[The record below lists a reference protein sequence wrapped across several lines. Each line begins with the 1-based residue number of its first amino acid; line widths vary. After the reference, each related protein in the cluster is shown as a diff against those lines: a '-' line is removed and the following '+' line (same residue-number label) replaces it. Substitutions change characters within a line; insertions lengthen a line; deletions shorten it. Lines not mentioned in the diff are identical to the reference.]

1 MNLSPK
7 NPNTLVR
14 ARSFEEISG
23 GEYSSTDYGLGKGML
38 ATSLATMD
46 RNFITLIADS
56 AKKRYETSQME
67 DGKYLPVTP
76 KQYEESPAATLGLEF
91 RANESPIT
99 FERRV
104 QKKAR
109 LDYYNEIT
117 QGQNRAVTN
126 LITGVATGMV
136 TDPTN
141 WLGFGVGAG
150 VKKGAMYAAAG
161 RGAAASYHTAKGT
174 FKNILGYSAATEV
187 PYAMMQIDQGI
198 EDYTWDQVTTTVG
211 MTGIFAGTIA
221 AGSAIR
227 ANKTASVVRKAEG
240 DYATFTK
247 IMDGTESP
255 IESGF
260 NHAYENGRK
269 ALKKFINSS
278 TRLTDIAEGRVPSK
292 DITVKDFMDMSAVT
306 HMHESHLVM
315 TGLNAKLSASYLAK
329 ARENKE
335 GIVVTNREFK
345 LSSKRITDAVLKGKT
360 DNLTEADVTFLKE
373 NNIEIREAGDTAST
387 VRGEADPNISPSIF
401 KQEKDGTISNLSD
414 LGEQPSVQD
423 LFTYIKSSAEASGN
437 TTTLAAVQR
446 YLPALE
452 NIAGER
458 IRIKQGSAE
467 ELNKLGVAAY
477 FDSSNNTITVP
488 KSGVSLDVFLHE
500 VVHGLTVN
508 RIDSVLGSGIDVGN
522 YSGLATL
529 LTGGKS
535 ITKPIHQ
542 LGKKQFL
549 RYLDELDQK
558 ISKSPDDPLAP
569 LVGAYTLL
577 ARLAEA
583 KVKGKGMVSRTLTG
597 VHGEKTTYGYS
608 NLKEF
613 LAEFVSNESF
623 RNNVAEIYRQAATS
637 ADPKIIKLL
646 DTHFSGSRKKVYGTN
661 VKELISRLL
670 ATIKSLLLRD
680 KGLNDIAVSSS
691 VTKGLR
697 DPRKVLQDVT
707 VNNKYKASDLTNQT
721 EKAVT
726 GISDQINTLFGSLK
740 KQDIR
745 ANNSPSSISAK
756 NIITKDK
763 GLTTNSEIGATV
775 TLYEA
780 SLKARNLEEKLLD
793 ARKTNDPAKIAKA
806 EKEVEAA
813 AKVVE
818 DFIGETFFET
828 VQQASKIVNEIMFG
842 VDDAIP
848 VTISKQPVGKK
859 LNVTENTP
867 KGASGLAAGWSVS
880 NELMNYIAQPHI
892 IFSEVFDAKLKERVP
907 VDSQIPFNEGVFT
920 KVMSTLFHES
930 WHTLKKHDNDSYKK
944 LLNLA
949 SQPSVKDAM
958 LATIK
963 QRGYKDAKG
972 FDSFMVESPS
982 HLLEFALTR
991 PEFWSAIKNDEPAL
1005 YAKYS
1010 KTIEELLKYAARL
1023 LKQEGYDNLFSGIK
1037 NPEEVAI
1044 QVGSVI
1050 NELRKKSSV
1059 QGQINKVYGGES
1071 VFIEPAANQ
1080 PKQIF
1085 QKAAYENPN
1094 LKSRAAEQDKY
1105 MADPAKY
1112 LEDTINNLLGDDSI
1126 LPLLGRE
1133 NIAGLTRDEI
1143 NIYIANT
1150 RKKLDDMGYN
1160 YLSGYVETITQ
1171 NLLGMEKRRTKV
1183 VKILKSASE
1192 QEDIVARLA
1201 DLKKAGAPL
1210 ELTQRIGFILLDET
1224 LGKGEKM
1231 GRVNKYMHEENLA
1244 MILRFVHDGAISDK
1258 LNLIV
1263 KSKKTPAQKLAQLK
1277 TVLDGSLR
1285 KDVDRDTSIQR
1296 KIDAQTI
1303 KDQSPIIEFL
1313 VNNDLLEVFLGEDP
1327 SSYMSSYRDAAL
1339 KNPKIAEIYG
1349 RNLKEASLQMHLD
1362 LMEAIST
1369 GEIPKRLE
1377 GLEYFEKLVDIIKT
1391 VNRGQMAEIN
1401 HLGVNIRDSKNFSG
1415 YSMKYDRNVI
1425 AAMSEAEFVSYM
1437 LKVLDVDS
1445 TTRLHGGVMQGKSG
1459 GKKAK
1464 DIKATPEPF
1473 VKFEIN
1479 QFLARMYNEIKS
1491 GKFEDLGDG
1500 ETSAVGS
1507 MRKTAKLAYKEQFK
1521 TEALIK
1527 LGNYDNLGRLLLG
1540 QIRGRSERIA
1550 LVKNLGHDP
1559 YNMIIGAAREAGLT
1573 NQKGF
1578 NILDA
1583 TAKQVTGML
1592 DNPVDVKIA
1601 NTAQNLR
1608 KSSNVLFLGGSGIS
1622 TLSDIPM
1629 ILSTLQYIN
1638 GDVNFRNFIAAY
1650 KEAIA
1655 TQFAGKNKD
1664 MAAWYRS
1671 QGAGFDLIT
1680 RQMAQRTVSGESV
1693 TGGWLGKANDIMFEL
1708 NGLNRATAAHQQL
1721 FIDLIT
1727 NSMGEQFRAKK
1738 LTETLKA
1745 RMMEFGFTEKELMA
1759 LSKYVVKTADGKY
1772 RLGSSNI
1779 PNAKLQQKLSG
1790 FLVSYMKEGVL
1801 EPDAGAQAISRLGL
1815 QAGEIDGEVARTAL
1829 QYTSFPLGMSR
1840 VVYRRFMHGYKGEQA
1855 HNAFK
1860 MAHLATYIGTAL
1872 AFGYMAT
1879 ILKDLSKGKEPIDP
1893 LDMTSFEL
1901 SRIIR
1906 QSGIPGIAE
1915 MGMNVAQFGPAS
1927 VLSPVGGTVV
1937 DIAKG
1942 DFKKAAKPLTGEQYP
1957 VVGPVMTKAIA
1968 FVMGET
1974 TQNIQT
1980 DLSGRAEAAANE
1992 KR

>member
-1 MNLSPK
+1 MNFSPP
-7 NPNTLVR
+7 NPNKLNRT
-14 ARSFEEISG
+14 RSLSEISG
-23 GEYSSTDYGLGKGML
+23 NQYSSTDYGMVDGMV
-38 ATSLATMD
+38 ATSLATVE
-46 RNFITLIADS
+46 RNLITLAADS
-56 AKKRYETSQME
+56 VKKFSESRDMVN
-67 DGKYLPVTP
+67 GKYTPVTQ
-76 KQYEESPAATLGLEF
+76 KEYDESPAESLDLKF
-91 RANESPIT
+91 RANENPIT
-99 FERRV
+99 FQRRV

-109 LDYYNEIT
+109 LKYFDEIT
-117 QGQNRAVTN
+117 QGQNRAVSQ
-126 LITGVATGMV
+126 LVTGVATGMV

-150 VKKGAMYAAAG
+150 VKKGAMYALAG
-161 RGAAASYHTAKGT
+161 RGADAAYHSAAGT
-174 FKNILGYSAATEV
+174 LKNVLAYSAAAEV
-187 PYAMMQIDQGI
+187 PYAIMQVDQGV
-198 EDYTWDQVTTTVG
+198 EDYTFEQLKTTAA
-211 MTGIFAGTIA
+211 MTGIFAGTLSSIS
-221 AGSAIR
+221 GIR
-227 ANKTASVVRKAEG
+227 ASRTASVVKKAEG
-240 DYATFTK
+240 DYATFSN

-292 DITVKDFMDMSAVT
+292 DITVQDFMDMSAVT

-329 ARENKE
+329 AKENKE
-335 GIVVTNREFK
+335 GIVVTNKEFK
-345 LSSKRITDAVLKGKT
+345 LASKRITDAVLKGKT
-360 DNLTEADVTFLKE
+360 DNLTEADVKFLKE
-373 NNIEIREAGDTAST
+373 NNIEIREAGDT
-387 VRGEADPNISPSIF
+387 VSI
-401 KQEKDGTISNLSD
+401 
-414 LGEQPSVQD
+414 
-423 LFTYIKSSAEASGN
+423 
-437 TTTLAAVQR
+437 
-446 YLPALE
+446 
-452 NIAGER
+452 
-458 IRIKQGSAE
+458 
-467 ELNKLGVAAY
+467 
-477 FDSSNNTITVP
+477 
-488 KSGVSLDVFLHE
+488 
-500 VVHGLTVN
+500 
-508 RIDSVLGSGIDVGN
+508 
-522 YSGLATL
+522 
-529 LTGGKS
+529 
-535 ITKPIHQ
+535 
-542 LGKKQFL
+542 
-549 RYLDELDQK
+549 
-558 ISKSPDDPLAP
+558 
-569 LVGAYTLL
+569 
-577 ARLAEA
+577 
-583 KVKGKGMVSRTLTG
+583 
-597 VHGEKTTYGYS
+597 
-608 NLKEF
+608 
-613 LAEFVSNESF
+613 
-623 RNNVAEIYRQAATS
+623 
-637 ADPKIIKLL
+637 
-646 DTHFSGSRKKVYGTN
+646 
-661 VKELISRLL
+661 
-670 ATIKSLLLRD
+670 
-680 KGLNDIAVSSS
+680 
-691 VTKGLR
+691 
-697 DPRKVLQDVT
+697 
-707 VNNKYKASDLTNQT
+707 
-721 EKAVT
+721 
-726 GISDQINTLFGSLK
+726 IN
-740 KQDIR
+740 
-745 ANNSPSSISAK
+745 AK
-756 NIITKDK
+756 NIITKNVGVESTSKAAAEEVLIDASFRARELEVK
-763 GLTTNSEIGATV
+763 LKEALAT
-775 TLYEA
+775 
-780 SLKARNLEEKLLD
+780 K
-793 ARKTNDPAKIAKA
+793 DPAKIAKA
-806 EKEVEAA
+806 EKDVETA

-818 DFIGETFFET
+818 DIIGERFFEV
-828 VQQASKIVNEIMFG
+828 VQEANKIVNEVMFG
-842 VDDAIP
+842 DASKGALP
-848 VTISKQPVGKK
+848 VTIAKQQTDHP
-859 LNVTENTP
+859 T
-867 KGASGLAAGWSVS
+867 LALGWRVQG
-880 NELMNYIAQPHI
+880 ELMNYLAEPHI
-892 IFSEVFDAKLKERVP
+892 LFDDARITRDATGSDKISIEETM
-907 VDSQIPFNEGVFT
+907 ST
-920 KVMSTLFHES
+920 KILSTLFHEA
-930 WHTLKKHDNDSYKK
+930 WHNLATTDRKTYLK
-944 LLNLA
+944 LLDA
-949 SQPSVKDAM
+949 ADQSSVKKAM
-958 LATIK
+958 EETIIE
-963 QRGYKDAKG
+963 RGYKDTVINGREVKFFNIEA
-972 FDSFMVESPS
+972 PS
-982 HLLEFALTR
+982 HLLEFALTQ
-991 PEFWSAIKNDEPAL
+991 EAFWSAIKDRDPEL
-1005 YAKYS
+1005 YNKYYDTVKRLIS
-1010 KTIEELLKYAARL
+1010 HGAEILKV
-1023 LKQEGYDNLFSGIK
+1023 EGYDNLFSGIK
-1037 NPEEVAI
+1037 DPSKVATEVSAIINKLRYETKEVNKLIKLSKEEP
-1044 QVGSVI
+1044 
-1050 NELRKKSSV
+1050 SV
-1059 QGQINKVYGGES
+1059 QS
-1071 VFIEPAANQ
+1071 TPAV
-1080 PKQIF
+1080 

-1126 LPLLGRE
+1126 LPLLSRE
-1133 NIAGLTRDEI
+1133 NLVGMSRDDV

-1192 QEDIVARLA
+1192 QDDIVARLA

-1258 LNLIV
+1258 LNLII
-1263 KSKKTPAQKLAQLK
+1263 KGKKTPAQKLAQLK

-1349 RNLKEASLQMHLD
+1349 QNLKEASLQMHLD

-1415 YSMKYDRNVI
+1415 YSMKYDRNVV

-1479 QFLARMYNEIKS
+1479 EFLVRMYNEIKS

-1559 YNMIIGAAREAGLT
+1559 YSMIIGAAREAGLT

-1583 TAKQVTGML
+1583 TAKQVTGKL
-1592 DNPVDVKIA
+1592 DNPVDVNIA
-1601 NTAQNLR
+1601 NTAQNVR
-1608 KSSNVLFLGGSGIS
+1608 KGSNVLFLGGSGIS

-1629 ILSTLQYIN
+1629 ILATLQYVN

-1738 LTETLKA
+1738 LTDTLKA
-1745 RMMEFGFTEKELMA
+1745 RMMEFGFTEKELKA

-1779 PNAKLQQKLSG
+1779 PNAKLQQKVSG

-1815 QAGEIDGEVARTAL
+1815 QAGEINGEVARTAL

-1893 LDMTSFEL
+1893 LEMTEFEL

-1906 QSGIPGIAE
+1906 QSGVLGIAE
-1915 MGMNVAQFGPAS
+1915 MGLNVAQFGPES

-1937 DIAKG
+1937 DVAKG

-1957 VVGPVMTKAIA
+1957 IVGPVMTKAIA

-1980 DLSGRAEAAANE
+1980 DLSARAEAAAKE

>member
-7 NPNTLVR
+7 DPNTLVR
-14 ARSFEEISG
+14 ARSFKEISG

-76 KQYEESPAATLGLEF
+76 KQYEESPATTLGLEF

-126 LITGVATGMV
+126 IVTGVATGMV

-161 RGAAASYHTAKGT
+161 KGAAASYHTAKGT

-240 DYATFTK
+240 DYATFSN

-292 DITVKDFMDMSAVT
+292 DITAKDFMDMSSVT
-306 HMHESHLVM
+306 HMHEAHLM
-315 TGLNAKLSASYLAK
+315 ATGLNAKLSASYLAK
-329 ARENKE
+329 AKENKE

-345 LSSKRITDAVLKGKT
+345 LASKRITDAVLKGKT
-360 DNLTEADVTFLKE
+360 NNLTEADVKFLKE
-373 NNIEIREAGDTAST
+373 NNIEIREAGDT
-387 VRGEADPNISPSIF
+387 
-401 KQEKDGTISNLSD
+401 
-414 LGEQPSVQD
+414 
-423 LFTYIKSSAEASGN
+423 
-437 TTTLAAVQR
+437 
-446 YLPALE
+446 
-452 NIAGER
+452 
-458 IRIKQGSAE
+458 
-467 ELNKLGVAAY
+467 
-477 FDSSNNTITVP
+477 VP
-488 KSGVSLDVFLHE
+488 
-500 VVHGLTVN
+500 
-508 RIDSVLGSGIDVGN
+508 I
-522 YSGLATL
+522 
-529 LTGGKS
+529 
-535 ITKPIHQ
+535 
-542 LGKKQFL
+542 
-549 RYLDELDQK
+549 
-558 ISKSPDDPLAP
+558 
-569 LVGAYTLL
+569 
-577 ARLAEA
+577 
-583 KVKGKGMVSRTLTG
+583 
-597 VHGEKTTYGYS
+597 
-608 NLKEF
+608 
-613 LAEFVSNESF
+613 
-623 RNNVAEIYRQAATS
+623 
-637 ADPKIIKLL
+637 
-646 DTHFSGSRKKVYGTN
+646 
-661 VKELISRLL
+661 
-670 ATIKSLLLRD
+670 
-680 KGLNDIAVSSS
+680 
-691 VTKGLR
+691 
-697 DPRKVLQDVT
+697 
-707 VNNKYKASDLTNQT
+707 
-721 EKAVT
+721 
-726 GISDQINTLFGSLK
+726 
-740 KQDIR
+740 
-745 ANNSPSSISAK
+745 ISAK
-756 NIITKDK
+756 NIITKDVGVESTSK
-763 GLTTNSEIGATV
+763 VAAEEFLID
-775 TLYEA
+775 A
-780 SLKARNLEEKLLD
+780 SSRARELEEQLKLELF
-793 ARKTNDPAKIAKA
+793 NGGDPVKIARIK
-806 EKEVEAA
+806 KEIEVA

-818 DFIGETFFET
+818 DIYGERYSQVIDE
-828 VQQASKIVNEIMFG
+828 ANKIVNDVLFG
-842 VDDAIP
+842 DD
-848 VTISKQPVGKK
+848 S
-859 LNVTENTP
+859 
-867 KGASGLAAGWSVS
+867 KGAVPVSIAKQIDDHPTLALGWVQP
-880 NELMNYIAQPHI
+880 NDRMNYIAEPHI
-892 IFSEVFDAKLKERVP
+892 IFDDARISSERINSKLP
-907 VDSQIPFNEGVFT
+907 VSETVFT
-920 KVMSTLFHES
+920 KVLSTLFHEA
-930 WHTLKKHDNDSYKK
+930 WHSISQSDRKTYFK
-944 LLNLA
+944 LLSA
-949 SQPSVKDAM
+949 ADQDSVKKAM
-958 LATIK
+958 QKTLDD
-963 QRGYKDAKG
+963 RGYKDITYKG
-972 FDSFMVESPS
+972 KVVKFFNMEAPS
-982 HLLEFALTR
+982 HLLEFAITQ
-991 PEFWSAIKNDEPAL
+991 EAFWSAIKNNDPVL
-1005 YAKYS
+1005 YTKYQKIVEKLISHGAK
-1010 KTIEELLKYAARL
+1010 ILKAD
-1023 LKQEGYDNLFSGIK
+1023 GYENLFTGIK
-1037 NPEEVAI
+1037 DPSKVAAEVATVLNKLRNETKEVNKLI
-1044 QVGSVI
+1044 KFAEEEPSVPF
-1050 NELRKKSSV
+1050 NSV
-1059 QGQINKVYGGES
+1059 NQGQ
-1071 VFIEPAANQ
+1071 PL
-1080 PKQIF
+1080 

-1133 NIAGLTRDEI
+1133 NLAGLTRDEI

-1285 KDVDRDTSIQR
+1285 KGVDRDTSIQR

-1592 DNPVDVKIA
+1592 DNPVDVNIA
-1601 NTAQNLR
+1601 NIGQNIR

-1629 ILSTLQYIN
+1629 ILATLQYIN
-1638 GDVNFRNFIAAY
+1638 GDVNFRNFIASY

-1655 TQFAGKNKD
+1655 TQFGGKNKD

-1671 QGAGFDLIT
+1671 QGASFDLLT
-1680 RQMAQRTVSGESV
+1680 RQMAQRNVSGESV
-1693 TGGWLGKANDIMFEL
+1693 SGGWLGKANDIMFEL
-1708 NGLNRATAAHQQL
+1708 NGLNRATAAHQQV
-1721 FIDLIT
+1721 FMDLIT

-1779 PNAKLQQKLSG
+1779 PNAKLQQKVSG

-1815 QAGEIDGEVARTAL
+1815 QAGEIDGEVARSAL

-1893 LDMTSFEL
+1893 LDMTAFEL

-1937 DIAKG
+1937 DLAKG

>member
-1 MNLSPK
+1 MNFSPP
-7 NPNTLVR
+7 NPNKLNRT
-14 ARSFEEISG
+14 RSLSEISG
-23 GEYSSTDYGLGKGML
+23 NQYSSTDYGMVDGMV
-38 ATSLATMD
+38 ATSLATVE
-46 RNFITLIADS
+46 RNLITLAADS
-56 AKKRYETSQME
+56 VKKFGETRDMV
-67 DGKYLPVTP
+67 DGKYTPVT
-76 KQYEESPAATLGLEF
+76 QEEYDESPAASLDLEF
-91 RANESPIT
+91 RGNENPIT
-99 FERRV
+99 FQRRV

-109 LDYYNEIT
+109 LKYFDEIS
-117 QGQNRAVTN
+117 QGQTRAVSQ
-126 LITGVATGMV
+126 LVSGVATGMV

-141 WLGFGVGAG
+141 LIGFGVGAG

-161 RGAAASYHTAKGT
+161 RGAAASYHTAAGT
-174 FKNILGYSAATEV
+174 FKNVLAYGVAAEV
-187 PYAMMQIDQGI
+187 PYAMMQMDQGI
-198 EDYTWDQVTTTVG
+198 EDYTFEQLKTTVA
-211 MTGIFAGTIA
+211 MTGVFAGTLASVSGIKA
-221 AGSAIR
+221 SR
-227 ANKTASVVRKAEG
+227 TASVVKKAEG
-240 DYATFTK
+240 DYNTFSR
-247 IMDGTESP
+247 IMEGTENP

-269 ALKKFINSS
+269 ALKKFIGSS

-329 ARENKE
+329 AKENKE
-335 GIVVTNREFK
+335 GIVVTDKDFR
-345 LSSKRITDAVLKGKT
+345 LASKRITDAVLKGKT
-360 DNLTEADVTFLKE
+360 DNLTEADVKFLKE
-373 NNIEIREAGDTAST
+373 NNIEIREAGNTAT
-387 VRGEADPNISPSIF
+387 V
-401 KQEKDGTISNLSD
+401 
-414 LGEQPSVQD
+414 
-423 LFTYIKSSAEASGN
+423 SAS
-437 TTTLAAVQR
+437 
-446 YLPALE
+446 
-452 NIAGER
+452 
-458 IRIKQGSAE
+458 
-467 ELNKLGVAAY
+467 
-477 FDSSNNTITVP
+477 
-488 KSGVSLDVFLHE
+488 
-500 VVHGLTVN
+500 
-508 RIDSVLGSGIDVGN
+508 
-522 YSGLATL
+522 
-529 LTGGKS
+529 
-535 ITKPIHQ
+535 
-542 LGKKQFL
+542 
-549 RYLDELDQK
+549 
-558 ISKSPDDPLAP
+558 
-569 LVGAYTLL
+569 
-577 ARLAEA
+577 
-583 KVKGKGMVSRTLTG
+583 
-597 VHGEKTTYGYS
+597 
-608 NLKEF
+608 
-613 LAEFVSNESF
+613 
-623 RNNVAEIYRQAATS
+623 
-637 ADPKIIKLL
+637 
-646 DTHFSGSRKKVYGTN
+646 
-661 VKELISRLL
+661 
-670 ATIKSLLLRD
+670 
-680 KGLNDIAVSSS
+680 
-691 VTKGLR
+691 
-697 DPRKVLQDVT
+697 
-707 VNNKYKASDLTNQT
+707 
-721 EKAVT
+721 
-726 GISDQINTLFGSLK
+726 
-740 KQDIR
+740 
-745 ANNSPSSISAK
+745 

-763 GLTTNSEIGATV
+763 GVTTNSEIGATI

-780 SLKARNLEEKLLD
+780 SLRARNLEEKLLD
-793 ARKTNDPAKIAKA
+793 ARKTNDPDKIAKA

-842 VDDAIP
+842 NDSAIP
-848 VTISKQPVGKK
+848 VTISKQPVAQK

-867 KGASGLAAGWSVS
+867 KDGGLAAGWSVS
-880 NELMNYIAQPHI
+880 GELMNYIAQPHI
-892 IFSEVFDAKLKERVP
+892 IFSDAYDTQALTRSKATEGVP
-907 VDSQIPFNEGVFT
+907 VQEGVFT

-930 WHTLKKHDNDSYKK
+930 WHSLAETDPAMYAK
-944 LLNLA
+944 LLMIAN
-949 SQPSVKDAM
+949 QPSVKEAM

-963 QRGYKDAKG
+963 ERGYKDAKG

-982 HLLEFALTR
+982 HILEFALTR
-991 PEFWSAIKNDEPAL
+991 PEFWSAIKDDDPVL

-1010 KTIEELLKYAARL
+1010 KLVGKLLAYGGEI
-1023 LKQEGYDNLFSGIK
+1023 LKVDGYENLFTGIK
-1037 NPEEVAI
+1037 DPAKI
-1044 QVGSVI
+1044 ATQVGSVI
-1050 NELRKKSSV
+1050 NELRTKTKV
-1059 QGQINKVYGGES
+1059 DTQIRKIYDA
-1071 VFIEPAANQ
+1071 EPAADQ

-1133 NIAGLTRDEI
+1133 NLAGLTRDEI
-1143 NIYIANT
+1143 NVYIANT

-1171 NLLGMEKRRTKV
+1171 NLLGMEKRRTNV

-1201 DLKKAGAPL
+1201 ELRKVGAPL

-1437 LKVLDVDS
+1437 SKVLDVDS
-1445 TTRLHGGVMQGKSG
+1445 TTRLHGGVMQGKSA
-1459 GKKAK
+1459 GKKAN
-1464 DIKATPEPF
+1464 DIKATPDPF

-1559 YNMIIGAAREAGLT
+1559 YNMIIGAARESGLV

-1592 DNPVDVKIA
+1592 DNPVDVNIA
-1601 NTAQNLR
+1601 NTGQNLR

-1638 GDVNFRNFIAAY
+1638 GDVNYRNFIAAY

-1708 NGLNRATAAHQQL
+1708 NGLNRATAAHQQV
-1721 FIDLIT
+1721 FIDMIT
-1727 NSMGEQFRAKK
+1727 NSLGEQFRAKK

-1745 RMMEFGFTEKELMA
+1745 RMMEFGFTEKELKA

-1779 PNAKLQQKLSG
+1779 PNAKLQQKVSG

-1893 LDMTSFEL
+1893 LEMTEFEL

-1906 QSGIPGIAE
+1906 QSGVLGIAE
-1915 MGMNVAQFGPAS
+1915 MGLNVAQFGPES

-1937 DIAKG
+1937 DVAKG

-1957 VVGPVMTKAIA
+1957 IVGPVMTKAIA

>member
-7 NPNTLVR
+7 DPNTLVR
-14 ARSFEEISG
+14 ARSFKEISG
-23 GEYSSTDYGLGKGML
+23 GEYSSTDYGLGKGTL

-56 AKKRYETSQME
+56 TKKRYETSQME
-67 DGKYLPVTP
+67 DGKYLPVTQE
-76 KQYEESPAATLGLEF
+76 QYDKSPAATLGLKF

-104 QKKAR
+104 QKKAKF
-109 LDYYNEIT
+109 DYYNEIT

-161 RGAAASYHTAKGT
+161 KGAAASYHTAKGT

-240 DYATFTK
+240 DYATFSN

-292 DITVKDFMDMSAVT
+292 DITVQDFMDMSAVT
-306 HMHESHLVM
+306 HMHESHLVT

-329 ARENKE
+329 AKENKE

-345 LSSKRITDAVLKGKT
+345 LASKRITDAVLKGKT
-360 DNLTEADVTFLKE
+360 DNLTEADITFLKE
-373 NNIEIREAGDTAST
+373 NNIEIREAGNTAT
-387 VRGEADPNISPSIF
+387 V
-401 KQEKDGTISNLSD
+401 
-414 LGEQPSVQD
+414 
-423 LFTYIKSSAEASGN
+423 SAS
-437 TTTLAAVQR
+437 
-446 YLPALE
+446 
-452 NIAGER
+452 
-458 IRIKQGSAE
+458 
-467 ELNKLGVAAY
+467 
-477 FDSSNNTITVP
+477 
-488 KSGVSLDVFLHE
+488 
-500 VVHGLTVN
+500 
-508 RIDSVLGSGIDVGN
+508 
-522 YSGLATL
+522 
-529 LTGGKS
+529 
-535 ITKPIHQ
+535 
-542 LGKKQFL
+542 
-549 RYLDELDQK
+549 
-558 ISKSPDDPLAP
+558 
-569 LVGAYTLL
+569 
-577 ARLAEA
+577 
-583 KVKGKGMVSRTLTG
+583 
-597 VHGEKTTYGYS
+597 
-608 NLKEF
+608 
-613 LAEFVSNESF
+613 
-623 RNNVAEIYRQAATS
+623 
-637 ADPKIIKLL
+637 
-646 DTHFSGSRKKVYGTN
+646 
-661 VKELISRLL
+661 
-670 ATIKSLLLRD
+670 
-680 KGLNDIAVSSS
+680 
-691 VTKGLR
+691 
-697 DPRKVLQDVT
+697 
-707 VNNKYKASDLTNQT
+707 
-721 EKAVT
+721 
-726 GISDQINTLFGSLK
+726 
-740 KQDIR
+740 
-745 ANNSPSSISAK
+745 

-780 SLKARNLEEKLLD
+780 SLNARKLEEKLLE

-1133 NIAGLTRDEI
+1133 NLAGLTRDEI

-1258 LNLIV
+1258 LNLII

-1479 QFLARMYNEIKS
+1479 EFLVRMYNEIKS

-1559 YNMIIGAAREAGLT
+1559 YNMVMGTAREAGLT

-1592 DNPVDVKIA
+1592 DNPVDVNIA
-1601 NTAQNLR
+1601 NTGQNLR

-1629 ILSTLQYIN
+1629 ILATLQYIN
-1638 GDVNFRNFIAAY
+1638 GDVNFRNFIASY
-1650 KEAIA
+1650 KEAIT
-1655 TQFAGKNKD
+1655 TQFFGKNKD

-1671 QGAGFDLIT
+1671 QGASFDLLT

-1693 TGGWLGKANDIMFEL
+1693 SGGWLGKANDIMFEL
-1708 NGLNRATAAHQQL
+1708 NGLNRATAAHQQV

-1779 PNAKLQQKLSG
+1779 PNAKLQQKVSG
-1790 FLVSYMKEGVL
+1790 FLVSYMKEAVL

-1815 QAGEIDGEVARTAL
+1815 QAGEIDGEVARSAL

-1879 ILKDLSKGKEPIDP
+1879 VLKDLSKGKEPIDP
-1893 LDMTSFEL
+1893 LEMTEFDL

-1906 QSGIPGIAE
+1906 QSGVLGIAE
-1915 MGMNVAQFGPAS
+1915 MGLNVAQFGPES

-1937 DIAKG
+1937 DVAKG

-1957 VVGPVMTKAIA
+1957 VVGPIVGPVMTKAIA

>member
-1 MNLSPK
+1 MNFSPP
-7 NPNTLVR
+7 NPNKLNRT
-14 ARSFEEISG
+14 RSLSEISG
-23 GEYSSTDYGLGKGML
+23 NQYSSTDYGMVDGMV
-38 ATSLATMD
+38 ATSLATVE
-46 RNFITLIADS
+46 RNFITLAADS
-56 AKKRYETSQME
+56 VKKFGETRDMV
-67 DGKYLPVTP
+67 DGKYTPVT
-76 KQYEESPAATLGLEF
+76 QEEYDESPASSLDLEF
-91 RANESPIT
+91 RGNENPIT
-99 FERRV
+99 FQRRV

-109 LDYYNEIT
+109 LKYFDEIS
-117 QGQNRAVTN
+117 QGQTRAVSQ
-126 LITGVATGMV
+126 LISGVATGMV

-141 WLGFGVGAG
+141 LIGFGVGTG

-161 RGAAASYHTAKGT
+161 KGAAAAYHTAAGT
-174 FKNILGYSAATEV
+174 FKNVLAYSAAAEV
-187 PYAMMQIDQGI
+187 PYAMMQMDQGV
-198 EDYTWDQVTTTVG
+198 EDYTFEQLKTTVA
-211 MTGIFAGTIA
+211 MTGVFVGTIA
-221 AGSAIR
+221 AGSAVR
-227 ANKTASVVRKAEG
+227 ASRTASVVKKAEG

-292 DITVKDFMDMSAVT
+292 NITAKDFMDMSAVT

-329 ARENKE
+329 AKENKE
-335 GIVVTNREFK
+335 GIVGIDKDFR
-345 LSSKRITDAVLKGKT
+345 LASKRITDAVLKGKT
-360 DNLTEADVTFLKE
+360 DNLTETDLKFLAD
-373 NNIEIREAGDTAST
+373 NNVQ
-387 VRGEADPNISPSIF
+387 VREADPNI
-401 KQEKDGTISNLSD
+401 
-414 LGEQPSVQD
+414 
-423 LFTYIKSSAEASGN
+423 
-437 TTTLAAVQR
+437 
-446 YLPALE
+446 
-452 NIAGER
+452 
-458 IRIKQGSAE
+458 
-467 ELNKLGVAAY
+467 
-477 FDSSNNTITVP
+477 
-488 KSGVSLDVFLHE
+488 
-500 VVHGLTVN
+500 
-508 RIDSVLGSGIDVGN
+508 
-522 YSGLATL
+522 
-529 LTGGKS
+529 
-535 ITKPIHQ
+535 
-542 LGKKQFL
+542 
-549 RYLDELDQK
+549 
-558 ISKSPDDPLAP
+558 
-569 LVGAYTLL
+569 
-577 ARLAEA
+577 
-583 KVKGKGMVSRTLTG
+583 
-597 VHGEKTTYGYS
+597 
-608 NLKEF
+608 
-613 LAEFVSNESF
+613 
-623 RNNVAEIYRQAATS
+623 
-637 ADPKIIKLL
+637 
-646 DTHFSGSRKKVYGTN
+646 
-661 VKELISRLL
+661 
-670 ATIKSLLLRD
+670 
-680 KGLNDIAVSSS
+680 
-691 VTKGLR
+691 
-697 DPRKVLQDVT
+697 
-707 VNNKYKASDLTNQT
+707 
-721 EKAVT
+721 
-726 GISDQINTLFGSLK
+726 
-740 KQDIR
+740 
-745 ANNSPSSISAK
+745 SPSSISAK
-756 NIITKDK
+756 NIITKDT
-763 GLTTNSEIGATV
+763 GYRSNSVLAAEEVLIDASSRARELEVKLKKALAT
-775 TLYEA
+775 
-780 SLKARNLEEKLLD
+780 K
-793 ARKTNDPAKIAKA
+793 DPSKIAKA
-806 EKEVEAA
+806 EKDVEAA

-818 DFIGETFFET
+818 DIIGERYFEV
-828 VQQASKIVNEIMFG
+828 VQEANKIVNEVMFG
-842 VDDAIP
+842 DASKGALP
-848 VTISKQPVGKK
+848 VTIAKQQTDHP
-859 LNVTENTP
+859 T
-867 KGASGLAAGWSVS
+867 LALGWRVQG
-880 NELMNYIAQPHI
+880 ELMNYLAEPHI
-892 IFSEVFDAKLKERVP
+892 LFDDARITRDATGSDLLV
-907 VDSQIPFNEGVFT
+907 VDTMST
-920 KVMSTLFHES
+920 KILSTLFHEA
-930 WHTLKKHDNDSYKK
+930 WHNLATTDRKTYLK
-944 LLNLA
+944 LLGA
-949 SQPSVKDAM
+949 ADQSSVKKAM
-958 LATIK
+958 EETIIK
-963 QRGYKDAKG
+963 RGYKDTVINGREVKFFNTEA
-972 FDSFMVESPS
+972 PS
-982 HLLEFALTR
+982 HLLEFALTQ
-991 PEFWSAIKNDEPAL
+991 EAFWSAIKDRDPEL
-1005 YAKYS
+1005 YNKYYDTVKRLIS
-1010 KTIEELLKYAARL
+1010 HGAEILKV
-1023 LKQEGYDNLFSGIK
+1023 EGYDNLFSGIK
-1037 NPEEVAI
+1037 DPSKVATEVSAIINKLRYETKEVNKLIKLSEE
-1044 QVGSVI
+1044 
-1050 NELRKKSSV
+1050 EPSV
-1059 QGQINKVYGGES
+1059 QS
-1071 VFIEPAANQ
+1071 TPAV
-1080 PKQIF
+1080 

-1133 NIAGLTRDEI
+1133 NLAGLTRDEI

-1171 NLLGMEKRRTKV
+1171 NLLGMEKRRTNV

-1201 DLKKAGAPL
+1201 ELRKVGAPL

-1464 DIKATPEPF
+1464 DIKAKPEPF
-1473 VKFEIN
+1473 VEFEIN

-1559 YNMIIGAAREAGLT
+1559 YNMIIGAARESGLV

-1592 DNPVDVKIA
+1592 DNPVDVNIA
-1601 NTAQNLR
+1601 NTGQNLR

-1638 GDVNFRNFIAAY
+1638 GDVNYRNFIAAY

-1708 NGLNRATAAHQQL
+1708 NGLNRATAAHQQV
-1721 FIDLIT
+1721 FIDMIT
-1727 NSMGEQFRAKK
+1727 NSLGEQFRAKK

-1779 PNAKLQQKLSG
+1779 PNAKLQQKVSG

-1893 LDMTSFEL
+1893 LEMTQFEL

-1906 QSGIPGIAE
+1906 QSGVLGIAE
-1915 MGMNVAQFGPAS
+1915 MGLNVAQFGPES

-1937 DIAKG
+1937 DVAKG

-1957 VVGPVMTKAIA
+1957 IVGPVMTKAIA

>member
-1 MNLSPK
+1 MNFSPP
-7 NPNTLVR
+7 NPNKLNRT
-14 ARSFEEISG
+14 RSLSEISG
-23 GEYSSTDYGLGKGML
+23 NQYSSTDYGMVDGMV
-38 ATSLATMD
+38 ATSLATVE
-46 RNFITLIADS
+46 RNFITLAADS
-56 AKKRYETSQME
+56 VKKFGETRDMV
-67 DGKYLPVTP
+67 DGKYTPVT
-76 KQYEESPAATLGLEF
+76 QEEYDESPAASLDLEF
-91 RANESPIT
+91 RGNENPIT
-99 FERRV
+99 FQRRV

-109 LDYYNEIT
+109 LKYFDEIS
-117 QGQNRAVTN
+117 QGQTRAVSQ
-126 LITGVATGMV
+126 LISGVATGMV

-141 WLGFGVGAG
+141 LIGFGVGTG

-161 RGAAASYHTAKGT
+161 KGAAASYHTAAGT
-174 FKNILGYSAATEV
+174 FKNVLAYGVAAEV
-187 PYAMMQIDQGI
+187 PYAMMQMDQGI
-198 EDYTWDQVTTTVG
+198 EDYTFEQLKTTVAMNG
-211 MTGIFAGTIA
+211 VFAGTLASVSGIKA
-221 AGSAIR
+221 SR
-227 ANKTASVVRKAEG
+227 TASVVKKAEG

-292 DITVKDFMDMSAVT
+292 NITAKDFMDMSAVT

-329 ARENKE
+329 AKENKE
-335 GIVVTNREFK
+335 GIVGIDKDFR
-345 LSSKRITDAVLKGKT
+345 LASKRITDAVLKGKT
-360 DNLTEADVTFLKE
+360 DNLTETDLKFLAD
-373 NNIEIREAGDTAST
+373 NNVQ
-387 VRGEADPNISPSIF
+387 VREADPNI
-401 KQEKDGTISNLSD
+401 
-414 LGEQPSVQD
+414 
-423 LFTYIKSSAEASGN
+423 
-437 TTTLAAVQR
+437 
-446 YLPALE
+446 
-452 NIAGER
+452 
-458 IRIKQGSAE
+458 
-467 ELNKLGVAAY
+467 
-477 FDSSNNTITVP
+477 
-488 KSGVSLDVFLHE
+488 
-500 VVHGLTVN
+500 
-508 RIDSVLGSGIDVGN
+508 
-522 YSGLATL
+522 
-529 LTGGKS
+529 
-535 ITKPIHQ
+535 
-542 LGKKQFL
+542 
-549 RYLDELDQK
+549 
-558 ISKSPDDPLAP
+558 
-569 LVGAYTLL
+569 
-577 ARLAEA
+577 
-583 KVKGKGMVSRTLTG
+583 
-597 VHGEKTTYGYS
+597 
-608 NLKEF
+608 
-613 LAEFVSNESF
+613 
-623 RNNVAEIYRQAATS
+623 
-637 ADPKIIKLL
+637 
-646 DTHFSGSRKKVYGTN
+646 
-661 VKELISRLL
+661 
-670 ATIKSLLLRD
+670 
-680 KGLNDIAVSSS
+680 
-691 VTKGLR
+691 
-697 DPRKVLQDVT
+697 
-707 VNNKYKASDLTNQT
+707 
-721 EKAVT
+721 
-726 GISDQINTLFGSLK
+726 
-740 KQDIR
+740 
-745 ANNSPSSISAK
+745 SPSSISAK
-756 NIITKDK
+756 NIITKDT
-763 GLTTNSEIGATV
+763 GYRSNSVLAAEEVLIDASSRARELEVKLKKALAT
-775 TLYEA
+775 
-780 SLKARNLEEKLLD
+780 K
-793 ARKTNDPAKIAKA
+793 DPSKIAKA
-806 EKEVEAA
+806 EKDVEAA

-818 DFIGETFFET
+818 DIIGERYFEV
-828 VQQASKIVNEIMFG
+828 VQEANKIVNEVMFG
-842 VDDAIP
+842 DASKGALP
-848 VTISKQPVGKK
+848 VTIAKQQTDHPTLALGWRVQGK
-859 LNVTENTP
+859 
-867 KGASGLAAGWSVS
+867 
-880 NELMNYIAQPHI
+880 LMNYLAEPHI
-892 IFSEVFDAKLKERVP
+892 LFDDARITRDATGSDLLV
-907 VDSQIPFNEGVFT
+907 VDTMST
-920 KVMSTLFHES
+920 KILSTLFHEA
-930 WHTLKKHDNDSYKK
+930 WHNLATTDRKTYLK
-944 LLNLA
+944 LLGA
-949 SQPSVKDAM
+949 ADQSSVKKAM
-958 LATIK
+958 EETIIK
-963 QRGYKDAKG
+963 RGYKDTVINGREVKFFNTEA
-972 FDSFMVESPS
+972 PS
-982 HLLEFALTR
+982 HLLEFALTQ
-991 PEFWSAIKNDEPAL
+991 EAFWSAIKDRDPEL
-1005 YAKYS
+1005 YNKYYDTVKRLIS
-1010 KTIEELLKYAARL
+1010 HGAEILKV
-1023 LKQEGYDNLFSGIK
+1023 EGYDNLFSGIK
-1037 NPEEVAI
+1037 DPSKVATEVSAIINKLRYETKEVNKLIKLSEE
-1044 QVGSVI
+1044 
-1050 NELRKKSSV
+1050 EPSV
-1059 QGQINKVYGGES
+1059 QS
-1071 VFIEPAANQ
+1071 TPAV
-1080 PKQIF
+1080 

-1133 NIAGLTRDEI
+1133 NLAGLTRDEI

-1171 NLLGMEKRRTKV
+1171 NLLGMEKRRTNV

-1201 DLKKAGAPL
+1201 ELRKVGAPL

-1464 DIKATPEPF
+1464 DIKAKPEPF
-1473 VKFEIN
+1473 VEFEIN

-1559 YNMIIGAAREAGLT
+1559 YNMIIGAARESGLV

-1592 DNPVDVKIA
+1592 DNPVDVNIA
-1601 NTAQNLR
+1601 NTGQNLR

-1638 GDVNFRNFIAAY
+1638 GDVNYRNFIAAY

-1708 NGLNRATAAHQQL
+1708 NGLNRATAAHQQV
-1721 FIDLIT
+1721 FIDMIT
-1727 NSMGEQFRAKK
+1727 NSLGEQFRAKK

-1779 PNAKLQQKLSG
+1779 PNAKLQQKVSG

-1893 LDMTSFEL
+1893 LEMTQFEL

-1906 QSGIPGIAE
+1906 QSGVLGIAE
-1915 MGMNVAQFGPAS
+1915 MGLNVAQFGPES

-1937 DIAKG
+1937 DVAKG

-1957 VVGPVMTKAIA
+1957 IVGPVMTKAIA